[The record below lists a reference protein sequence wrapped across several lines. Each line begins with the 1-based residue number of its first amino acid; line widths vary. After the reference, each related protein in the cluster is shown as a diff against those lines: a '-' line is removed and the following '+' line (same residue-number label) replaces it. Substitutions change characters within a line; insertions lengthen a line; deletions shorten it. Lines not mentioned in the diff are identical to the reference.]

1 MSGRMAAIGTKRT
14 FVFAPH
20 MSAFGGK
27 ADMVLDE
34 FYEHTPKSLG
44 VSTKREDICILV
56 SIQRSSN
63 SSCDS
68 F

>member
-1 MSGRMAAIGTKRT
+1 
-14 FVFAPH
+14 
-20 MSAFGGK
+20 
-27 ADMVLDE
+27 MVLGE
-34 FYEHTPKSLG
+34 FCEHTSKSLG
-44 VSTKREDICILV
+44 VPTKREDICILV

>member
-1 MSGRMAAIGTKRT
+1 MSPIGTKRT
-14 FVFAPH
+14 FVFASH

-27 ADMVLDE
+27 ADMVLGE
-34 FYEHTPKSLG
+34 FYEYTSKSLG
-44 VSTKREDICILV
+44 VSTKREDICVLV